1 FDTLQQGISFYENY
15 ARVSGFETRLYS
27 TKKRKSDGKISLKYC
42 VCNKEGFRETPRLQS
57 NSKKKRPI
65 TRMGCNARITLKL
78 INDQDNYIIFSFHE
92 GHTHPLTTPN
102 SAHHSKQSRNLTL
115 AHKKYIMD
123 NSRANIG
130 ATKSYRLMKEHVGGY
145 HNMAASNE
153 LLAACFNCG
162 LQSMIPDENIQIVT
176 LVDHKRN
183 SKIHTVRH
191 HLENNSAE
199 CSCKMY
205 EREGIPCR
213 HILWVMKEKGLKSLP
228 AAYIKTRWTKAAMN
242 MPMFDLGGNLIEDT
256 TNMEAVKKK
265 VGHLWSEIFTCV
277 SMAENNEDCFDDFM
291 KLIDGFKQSLLSRGN
306 LQASGDKGKQM
317 ETLLDCP

>member
-1 FDTLQQGISFYENY
+1 FDTLQQGISFCENY

-176 LVDHKRN
+176 LIDHKRN

-213 HILWVMKEKGLKSLP
+213 HILWVMKEKGLKSLL

-277 SMAENNEDCFDDFM
+277 SMAENNEDCLDDFM